1 MKLFFTILDLFL
13 AITYYFE
20 PDMTRLTL
28 PLIFIQLA
36 LLSIVKEDS

>member
-1 MKLFFTILDLFL
+1 MKWIFTILDLFL

-20 PDMTRLTL
+20 PEMTRLTL
-28 PLIFIQLA
+28 PIIFTQLA